1 MFQNQ
6 KERQKMY
13 DDGGSSQMDE
23 NTFNST
29 LYGSSYVTIS
39 WLDDRCREIRN
50 SLKSDFQECILNI
63 KNLGAER
70 LFYIRDTYSD
80 LIDSDVPLIQ
90 VIDEL
95 ECLSTITAEVPIC
108 DSLED
113 VKIIMYLRDFRSSGN
128 DPVELS
134 NKYPD
139 VMLQDSFMTDD
150 EVKAKITEGLGS
162 HDKKDI
168 VGIQVMRDLQTRY
181 KVDICDFIDY
191 YSDLILSNKPLL
203 LDGKIAT
210 DSLEVSICRSIEDAH
225 DILLLR
231 NVRILKKSIQIVD
244 YCDSSSKEKGRM
256 VGKIEHHVREHLSG
270 KIDHAYNDIASS
282 DMCKRMGGLKNV
294 R

>member
-6 KERQKMY
+6 KERQRMC
-13 DDGGSSQMDE
+13 DDGSSSQMDE

-39 WLDDRCREIRN
+39 WIDDRCKEIKN
-50 SLKSDFQECILNI
+50 SLKNDFQECISDI
-63 KNLGAER
+63 RDLGAER
-70 LFYIRDTYSD
+70 LFYICDTYSN
-80 LIDSDVPLIQ
+80 LIDSDIPLIHI
-90 VIDEL
+90 IDEV
-95 ECLSTITAEVPIC
+95 ECLSTITAEVPVC

-113 VKIIMYLRDFRSSGN
+113 VKIIMYLRDFKYNGN

-134 NKYPD
+134 DKYPD
-139 VMLQDSFMTDD
+139 VMLQDSFMSDD
-150 EVKAKITEGLGS
+150 EVKAKILEGLGS
-162 HDKKDI
+162 YNEKDI
-168 VGIQVMRDLQTRY
+168 IGIQVMRDLQTRY
-181 KVDICDFIDY
+181 EIDICDFIDH

-203 LDGKIAT
+203 LDGKIVT
-210 DSLEVSICRSIEDAH
+210 DSLEVRICDSIEDAH

-231 NVRILKKSIQIVD
+231 KVRILKKSIQIID

-270 KIDHAYNDIASS
+270 RIDHAYNDIASS
-282 DMCKRMGGLKNV
+282 DMCVRMGGLKNV